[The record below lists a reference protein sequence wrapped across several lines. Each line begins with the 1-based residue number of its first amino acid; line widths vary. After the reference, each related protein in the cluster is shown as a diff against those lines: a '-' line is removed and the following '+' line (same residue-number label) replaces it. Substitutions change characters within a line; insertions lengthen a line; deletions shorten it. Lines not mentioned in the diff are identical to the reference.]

1 MTPVCA
7 IELDVRELK
16 VLQLGDGGALHHAH
30 SLLPDGAYREGM
42 PTRILMEVLLQTLA
56 SSGVTA
62 RLARVAIS
70 DAGVAVRDFR
80 MARIPEADLQS
91 AVMYEA
97 KRLIPMDPGDVYYAW
112 HAAPAGGQLAV
123 YLAAARR
130 DMIDGLVAAVA
141 AAGLQV
147 ERVDLRA
154 LALARAIGVP
164 DGLILDWGHGEATLV
179 LQVDG
184 RPRFFRT
191 VQLEAS
197 PVDSLATHLEELS
210 LSVEAL
216 LKFSRSADPQLPVG
230 PTTPLYLTGLFGMV
244 PEAIEAGRTGFAYEV
259 RKPQVVG
266 EWPPDFSWHL
276 HVAGIGLLQPA
287 TWRTRLTPM
296 ASEGQRR
303 AAA

>member
-7 IELDVRELK
+7 IELDARELK
-16 VLQLGDGGALHHAH
+16 VLQLGDGGAVHHAH

-42 PTRILMEVLLQTLA
+42 PTRILMEVLLETLA
-56 SSGVTA
+56 GSGITT

-80 MARIPEADLQS
+80 LARMPDSDLQS

-97 KRLIPMDPGDVYYAW
+97 KRLIPMDPEDVYYAW
-112 HAAPAGGQLAV
+112 HAAPIGGQLAI

-130 DMIDGLVAAVA
+130 DMIDGLMAAVA

-154 LALARAIGVP
+154 LALARAIGVS

-179 LQVDG
+179 LQVGG

-191 VQLEAS
+191 VQLESS
-197 PVDSLATHLEELS
+197 PVDGLDTHLEELS
-210 LSVEAL
+210 LSVEAM
-216 LKFSRSADPQLPVG
+216 LKFTRSADPELPVG
-230 PTTPLYLTGLFGMV
+230 PATPLYLTGLFGMV
-244 PEAIEAGRTGFAYEV
+244 PEAIQAGRTGFAYEV
-259 RKPQVVG
+259 RTPEVVR

-276 HVAGIGLLQPA
+276 HVAGLGLLQPA
-287 TWRTRLTPM
+287 AWRTRLTPS